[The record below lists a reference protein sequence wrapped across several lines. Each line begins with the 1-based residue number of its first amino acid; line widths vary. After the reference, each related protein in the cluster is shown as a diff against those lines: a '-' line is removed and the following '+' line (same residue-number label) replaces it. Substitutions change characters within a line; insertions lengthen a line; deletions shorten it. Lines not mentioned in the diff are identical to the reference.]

1 MKNEVTAYGIF
12 KALRETDANA
22 LSTKAIAMAAHI
34 DTMSENLREI
44 ENQLFDANHK
54 YININ
59 GTKTKFWVAI

>member
-12 KALRETDANA
+12 KALRETDSNA

-44 ENQLFDANHK
+44 ENQLFD
-54 YININ
+54 
-59 GTKTKFWVAI
+59 